1 MEVIN
6 TFMTWLFKNRIN
18 QIDRFKESPIDVQ
31 QEVFFELIKAGKKT
45 DFGKKYGYSDIH
57 GYRQFADQV
66 PVHDYEQ
73 MKPYI
78 EETMRGKQNVIW
90 PSTIN
95 WFSKSSGTT
104 GSRSKFIPVSQEALE
119 DCHFKGG
126 KDMISLYV
134 NNYPETKL
142 FRGKSLSIGGSS
154 QVNALDFNKNS
165 HCGDISA
172 VIIQNLPLWAQM
184 ARTPSLEVA
193 LMSEW
198 EQKIEKMARETVH
211 ENVVSIAGVPTWT
224 IVLLQ
229 RILELSG
236 KDNILEVWPH
246 LEVFFH
252 GAVAF
257 GPYRKLFQGLIPS
270 HKMHYMETYNAS
282 EGFFGIQDE
291 KDSEDLLL
299 MLDYGIFYEF
309 IPMAEWDNEQPKV
322 IPLAEVEIGRNY
334 AILITT
340 NAGLWRYK
348 IGDTVTFTSLSPYRI
363 RISGR
368 TKHFINAFGEEVIVE
383 NAERAISIA
392 SDATGATIVNFT
404 AAPVYFDGEGNKGA
418 HEWVIEFKHPPI
430 DKEGFIRRLDE
441 SLREINSDYDA
452 KRYKD
457 MALVSPKVHFAPEGL
472 FEKWMKSRGKLGGQN
487 KVPRLS
493 NDRQYID
500 DILTLF

>member
-1 MEVIN
+1 MDVIN

-18 QIDRFKESPIDVQ
+18 QIDKFKKYPIDIQ
-31 QEVFFELIKAGKKT
+31 QELFSELIKTAKKT
-45 DFGKKYGYSDIH
+45 DFGKKYGFSDIRSYSDFS
-57 GYRQFADQV
+57 RQV

-90 PSTIN
+90 PSTIS

-104 GSRSKFIPVSQEALE
+104 GGRSKFIPVSQEALE
-119 DCHFKGG
+119 DCHYKGG

-154 QVNALDFNKNS
+154 QVNELDFNQSS
-165 HCGDISA
+165 HYGDISA
-172 VIIQNLPLWAQM
+172 VIIQNLPMWAQL

-198 EQKIEKMARETVH
+198 EQKIEKMAQETLH
-211 ENVVSIAGVPTWT
+211 ENVVSMAGVPTWT

-229 RILELSG
+229 KILELSG
-236 KDNILEVWPH
+236 KSNILEVWPN
-246 LEVFFH
+246 LEIFFH

-257 GPYRKLFQGLIPS
+257 GPYRKLFHELIPS
-270 HKMHYMETYNAS
+270 SKMRYMETYNAS
-282 EGFFGIQDE
+282 EGFFGIQDQ

-299 MLDYGIFYEF
+299 MLDYGIYYEF
-309 IPMAEWDNEQPKV
+309 IPMGEWDKEEPKV
-322 IPLAEVEIGRNY
+322 IPLAEVEPGRNY

-348 IGDTVTFTSLSPYRI
+348 IGDTVTFTSTSPYRV

-383 NAERAISIA
+383 NAERSISKA
-392 SDATGATIVNFT
+392 CEATGALITNFT
-404 AAPVYFDGEGNKGA
+404 AAPVYFDEAGNKGA
-418 HEWVIEFKHPPI
+418 HEWVIEFKQPPSN
-430 DKEGFIRRLDE
+430 KEEFVQLLDQN
-441 SLREINSDYDA
+441 LREINSDYDA

-457 MALVSPKVHFAPEGL
+457 LALTRPKVHFAPEGL
-472 FEKWMKSRGKLGGQN
+472 FERWMKSKGKLGGQH

-493 NDRQYID
+493 NDRVYID
-500 DILTLF
+500 DILAMV

>member
-1 MEVIN
+1 MDVIN
-6 TFMTWLFKNRIN
+6 TFMTWLFKNRIS
-18 QIDRFKESPIDVQ
+18 QIDKFKNHPIDVQ
-31 QEVFFELIKAGKKT
+31 QELFFELVRTAKKT
-45 DFGKKYGYSDIH
+45 DFGRKYGFSDIRSYSDFS
-57 GYRQFADQV
+57 RQV

-90 PSTIN
+90 PSTIS

-104 GSRSKFIPVSQEALE
+104 GGRSKFIPVSQEALE
-119 DCHFKGG
+119 DCHYKGG

-154 QVNALDFNKNS
+154 QVNELDFNQSS
-165 HCGDISA
+165 HYGDISA
-172 VIIQNLPLWAQM
+172 VIIQNLPIWAQL
-184 ARTPSLEVA
+184 ARTPSLEIA

-198 EQKIEKMARETVH
+198 EQKIERMAQETLH
-211 ENVVSIAGVPTWT
+211 ENVVSMAGVPTWT

-229 RILELSG
+229 RILEISG
-236 KDNILEVWPH
+236 KSHILEVWPN
-246 LEVFFH
+246 LEIFFH

-257 GPYRKLFQGLIPS
+257 GPYRKLFGELIPS
-270 HKMHYMETYNAS
+270 SKMRYMETYNAS
-282 EGFFGIQDE
+282 EGFFGIQDQ

-309 IPMAEWDNEQPKV
+309 ITMGEWDKEDPQV
-322 IPLAEVEIGRNY
+322 IPLEEVELGRNY
-334 AILITT
+334 AILIST

-348 IGDTVTFTSLSPYRI
+348 IGDTVTFTSLLPYRV

-383 NAERAISIA
+383 NAEKSISMA
-392 SDATGATIVNFT
+392 CDATGALITNFT
-404 AAPVYFDGEGNKGA
+404 AAPVYFDEEGNKGA
-418 HEWVIEFKHPPI
+418 HEWIIEFKQQPS
-430 DKEGFIRRLDE
+430 DKEEFIRLLDQY
-441 SLREINSDYDA
+441 LREINSDYDA

-457 MALVSPKVHFAPEGL
+457 LALILPKVHFAPEGL
-472 FEKWMKSRGKLGGQN
+472 FERWLKSKGKLGGQN

-493 NDRQYID
+493 NDRGYIEEM
-500 DILTLF
+500 LALF

>member
-1 MEVIN
+1 MDVIN

-18 QIDRFKESPIDVQ
+18 QIDKFKKYPIDIQ
-31 QEVFFELIKAGKKT
+31 QELFSELIKTAKKT
-45 DFGKKYGYSDIH
+45 DFGKKYGFSDIRNYSDFS
-57 GYRQFADQV
+57 RQV

-90 PSTIN
+90 PSTIS

-104 GSRSKFIPVSQEALE
+104 GGRSKYIPVSQEALE
-119 DCHFKGG
+119 DCHYKGG

-154 QVNALDFNKNS
+154 QVNELDFNHSS
-165 HCGDISA
+165 HYGDISA
-172 VIIQNLPLWAQM
+172 VIIQNLPMWAQL

-198 EQKIEKMARETVH
+198 EQKIEKMAQETLH
-211 ENVVSIAGVPTWT
+211 ENVVSMAGVPTWT
-224 IVLLQ
+224 IVVLQ
-229 RILELSG
+229 KILELSG
-236 KDNILEVWPH
+236 KNNILEVWPN
-246 LEVFFH
+246 LEIFFH

-257 GPYRKLFQGLIPS
+257 GPYRKLFQELIPS
-270 HKMHYMETYNAS
+270 SKMRYMETYNAS
-282 EGFFGIQDE
+282 EGFFGIQDQ
-291 KDSEDLLL
+291 KDSDELLL

-309 IPMAEWDNEQPKV
+309 IPMGDWDKDEPQV
-322 IPLAEVEIGRNY
+322 IPLSEVEPGRNY
-334 AILITT
+334 AMLITT

-348 IGDTVTFTSLSPYRI
+348 IGDTVTFTSTSPYRV

-383 NAERAISIA
+383 NAERSISRA
-392 SDATGATIVNFT
+392 CEATGALITNFT
-404 AAPVYFDGEGNKGA
+404 AAPVYFDEAGNKGA
-418 HEWVIEFKHPPI
+418 HEWIIEFKQLPSN
-430 DKEGFIRRLDE
+430 KEEFVQLLDQN
-441 SLREINSDYDA
+441 LREINSDYDA

-457 MALVSPKVHFAPEGL
+457 LALTRPRVHFAPEGL
-472 FEKWMKSRGKLGGQN
+472 FERWMKSKGKLGGQH

-493 NDRQYID
+493 NDRVYID
-500 DILTLF
+500 EILSMV